1 MITFIRRSCLL
12 FWWPGGSHPSPNSSR
27 NQSRPPRA
35 VFDPPRGR
43 TGFPVR
49 GQPDILTDRTLGRPD
64 EPGALNHLRV
74 QTAGLVDESHPDRG
88 SEQPDEHVAVH
99 ERAEIATVGL
109 IATEGSAGNIARK
122 AALSCSEGWGVGI
135 PPPCSAN
142 GGPVSTLAPRSS
154 RPVLFAACVTT
165 TFALGFGCACVEP
178 PSAAVQQARA
188 D

>member
-64 EPGALNHLRV
+64 EPGALNRLRV

-109 IATEGSAGNIARK
+109 IATEGVGWEYRPKSGLVLLGRLGCRHPTTVLCERRSRIHSRAQIVTSRSFRCLRDDDLRPRIRVRMRR
-122 AALSCSEGWGVGI
+122 AAQCS
-135 PPPCSAN
+135 
-142 GGPVSTLAPRSS
+142 GPTGTS
-154 RPVLFAACVTT
+154 
-165 TFALGFGCACVEP
+165 
-178 PSAAVQQARA
+178 
-188 D
+188 